1 MGNSIFQIE
10 KYMADGREII
20 IYGTGKIGKLVLC
33 WMDTQKKIHP
43 KCFAITEVST
53 KSECLGIPV
62 LSIAQVFE
70 EWKSAVVVIATEIES
85 FRMEMQEKWLSLG
98 GKEEDCIFLLKE
110 DLQKLTSEVPLLVR
124 ELIEMKRQQG
134 VLNQKLSEVD
144 AKLGELET
152 KSNRLKPRP
161 LLKFEVHLAEHCN
174 LNCKGCFHMSSIA
187 KPEFLDPEEYEKDCA
202 RLSELYDGDMEW
214 ILLLGGEPLLNP
226 RVTEFFEITRKYF
239 PVGRLSILTNGLLLP
254 KMPEEFW
261 LSAQK
266 NSVEIQIT
274 HYPISLD
281 YDAIRTKAERY
292 GLVFEEFW
300 MVADEQ
306 GNKLLENYHF
316 DLTGK
321 QSVEDNFARCYRANE
336 CITLRHGRLYT
347 CVMSAHLHHLK
358 EFFHLEQIHISN
370 RNSIDIYEAKSAE
383 EIAEFLTKPIP
394 ACRFCDLSKEKKY
407 IPFQQTER
415 KLEEWL

>member
-1 MGNSIFQIE
+1 MGNSIFRLE
-10 KYMADGREII
+10 KYTAEGKEII
-20 IYGTGKIGKLVLC
+20 IYGTGKVGKLVLY
-33 WMDTQKKIHP
+33 WMESQKKMYP
-43 KCFAITEVST
+43 KCFAITDAPIQ
-53 KSECLGIPV
+53 SECLGVPV
-62 LSIAQVFE
+62 ISITQAAE
-70 EWKSAVVVIATEIES
+70 EYKSAVVIIATEIER
-85 FRMEMQEKWLSLG
+85 FRMQMQEKWGSLG
-98 GKEEDCIFLLKE
+98 RQMEECVFLSKE
-110 DLQKLTSEVPLLVR
+110 DLQRLSSEVPVFAK
-124 ELIEMKRQQG
+124 ELIEMRKQQDS
-134 VLNQKLSEVD
+134 VDQKISAVNARLER
-144 AKLGELET
+144 LET
-152 KSNRLKPRP
+152 ERNRLRPRK

-266 NSVEIQIT
+266 NAVEIQIT
-274 HYPISLD
+274 HYPIPLD
-281 YDAIRTKAERY
+281 YDAIKKKAESY
-292 GLVFEEFW
+292 GLEFEEFW
-300 MVADEQ
+300 MVTDEQ

-321 QSVEDNFARCYRANE
+321 QNVEDNFAKCYRGNG

-347 CVMSAHLHHLK
+347 CVMAAHLHHLK
-358 EFFHLEQIHISN
+358 ECFDLEQVHISK
-370 RNSIDIYEAKSAE
+370 RNSIDIYDAKSAE
-383 EIAEFLTKPIP
+383 EISEFLTKPVP
-394 ACRFCDLSKEKKY
+394 ACRYCDLSKEKTY